1 MESRT
6 CSRRPRHLTGGGL
19 DIGAYSITGHFF
31 TRSSL
36 IFGLYTCPMIVLDGP
51 AQREPTER
59 PFKGPFGHRFATQ
72 KSIKDRRVQ
81 APTPTPP
88 RRLAPPRI
96 PAVCG
101 DHSSTPVSGCLS
113 SGYITFVIRL
123 YTPHELVHT
132 CIHTFVH
139 ACTHYTL
146 VYEHF
151 LHTCTRLYTLSCIH
165 LSCTHL

>member
-113 SGYITFVIRL
+113 SGYHFCCT
-123 YTPHELVHT
+123 LVHT
-132 CIHTFVH
+132 SRT
-139 ACTHYTL
+139 CTHLYT
-146 VYEHF
+146 HF
-151 LHTCTRLYTLSCIH
+151 CTRLYTLHTCI
-165 LSCTHL
+165 